1 MMNQAA
7 VLEIRKILTEENVNT
22 AGRIS
27 LCKLC

>member
-7 VLEIRKILTEENVNT
+7 VLEIRKILTEGKVNT
-22 AGRIS
+22 LGRIS